1 MEDFKSYSKYKLA
14 SAAVSRKTKGTQR
27 SPMCYRGRVASSSR
41 VRNLVCL
48 LSQTPILEPSRISGL
63 ASGRSCA
70 AEVISV
76 LLWALSLAQEN
87 FLLSERNRSKL
98 LHGFGRVGELFLLN
112 R

>member
-1 MEDFKSYSKYKLA
+1 M
-14 SAAVSRKTKGTQR
+14 
-27 SPMCYRGRVASSSR
+27 ASSSK

-48 LSQTPILEPSRISGL
+48 LSQTPILERSRISGR

-70 AEVISV
+70 VEVISV

-87 FLLSERNRSKL
+87 FLLSEKNRSKL
-98 LHGFGRVGELFLLN
+98 LHGIGWVGELFLLN